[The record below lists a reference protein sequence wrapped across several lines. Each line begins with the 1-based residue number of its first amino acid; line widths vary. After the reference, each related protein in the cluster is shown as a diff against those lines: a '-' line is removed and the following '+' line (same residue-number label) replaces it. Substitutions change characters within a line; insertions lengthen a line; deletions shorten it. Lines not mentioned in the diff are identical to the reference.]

1 MTCGTPAGDAQAD
14 AGGTAIT
21 DYLLYAILGIG
32 SGAVISFIA
41 LGIVLGYRGS
51 GVINFAQGGLGMYA
65 AYVFFGLR
73 KTGQYLL
80 PVPGLPGFLKIGPAT
95 GMSLWPS
102 FIISILTAAL
112 LGLVVHFLVFRP
124 LRTAPTLAKVAAS
137 IGLMLALQSIV
148 AYRFGTETQSVPS
161 VLPKG
166 NAFKLAGVFFPV
178 DRLLIAAAA
187 ILVATGLWA
196 VFKYTRFGLATR
208 AAAENER
215 GAMLLG
221 FSPDFQA
228 GTIWVLASV
237 LAAIGGILVAPL
249 TDLTPTGFTLL
260 VIPALAAGLIA
271 RFTSFGLTVGAA
283 LALGIFQNILT
294 NLPNKVSWLPS
305 VGLPEALPF
314 VVIIVV
320 MFVVG
325 KSLPERGAATDDRL
339 AGVPPSRRRVLM
351 PAVLVTIALVMLYT
365 LSASY
370 RLALINTMVGAIVCL
385 SLVVI
390 TGYVAQI
397 SLLQMTLAGVSGY
410 MLAGITKG
418 IGLPFPIAPVVAALG
433 AMVIGLLAAL
443 PALRVR
449 GVNLAVVT
457 LAGGWAIEK
466 VVFNNPD
473 LTGGFEGA
481 SVPPPSFF
489 GVTLSLSAGKTIA
502 QPIFGVFVLVVLTL
516 AALAVSNLR
525 RSATGRRLLAVRT
538 NERAAASVGVDVART
553 KVVGFAIS
561 SFLAGIA
568 GCLIA
573 YQQSHI
579 SASSFSALVSIAF
592 LATAFLGGITS
603 VAGAIVGGVLVA
615 GGLSFVLLDDLIF
628 SRSANG
634 VALQDLIGGI
644 GLILTAILN
653 PHGIAGGMKIVID
666 QWKEKHGPGGQ
677 AKSSSASVVSG
688 AEAVAAG
695 PPAVAVGGEAG

>member
-1 MTCGTPAGDAQAD
+1 
-14 AGGTAIT
+14 
-21 DYLLYAILGIG
+21 
-32 SGAVISFIA
+32 
-41 LGIVLGYRGS
+41 
-51 GVINFAQGGLGMYA
+51 
-65 AYVFFGLR
+65 
-73 KTGQYLL
+73 
-80 PVPGLPGFLKIGPAT
+80 
-95 GMSLWPS
+95 
-102 FIISILTAAL
+102 
-112 LGLVVHFLVFRP
+112 
-124 LRTAPTLAKVAAS
+124 
-137 IGLMLALQSIV
+137 
-148 AYRFGTETQSVPS
+148 
-161 VLPKG
+161 
-166 NAFKLAGVFFPV
+166 
-178 DRLLIAAAA
+178 
-187 ILVATGLWA
+187 
-196 VFKYTRFGLATR
+196 
-208 AAAENER
+208 
-215 GAMLLG
+215 
-221 FSPDFQA
+221 
-228 GTIWVLASV
+228 
-237 LAAIGGILVAPL
+237 
-249 TDLTPTGFTLL
+249 
-260 VIPALAAGLIA
+260 
-271 RFTSFGLTVGAA
+271 LTVGAA
-283 LALGIFQNILT
+283 LALGILQNVLT
-294 NLPNKVSWLPS
+294 NLPNDLTWLPS

-314 VVIIVV
+314 LVIIIV

-339 AGVPPSRRRVLM
+339 AGVPPSKKRVLM
-351 PAVLVTIALVMLYT
+351 PAVLVTIVLAMLYT
-365 LSASY
+365 LTASY
-370 RLALINTMVGAIVCL
+370 RLALINTMIGAIVCL

-410 MLAGITKG
+410 MLAGITKSWG
-418 IGLPFPIAPVVAALG
+418 FPFPIAPLTAALG
-433 AMVIGLLAAL
+433 AMIVGLLAAL

-481 SVPPPSFF
+481 SVPPPSLF
-489 GVTLSLSAGKTIA
+489 GLKLSLSSGKTIA
-502 QPIFGVFVLVVLTL
+502 QPVFGVFVLVVLTM
-516 AALAVSNLR
+516 ACLAVSNLR

-568 GCLIA
+568 GSLIA

-615 GGLSFVLLDDLIF
+615 GGLNFVLLDDLIF

-634 VALQDLIGGI
+634 AALQDLIGGI

-666 QWKEKHGPGGQ
+666 DLKAKFGTKGDEP
-677 AKSSSASVVSG
+677 KSSDAAIVSAD
-688 AEAVAAG
+688 EATAAG
-695 PPAVAVGGEAG
+695 PPAVPVGGELG